1 MVATMPESA
10 AGGPEPSKKSAGL
23 LDRLKHGFLL
33 AEETVV
39 VLKNL
44 SIVGLI
50 GTIVGSYFQYVSW
63 REEQNIARYKEDF
76 AAATEVFASTASALS
91 TAMNLQ
97 QLVYFTYRDAIA
109 SGADSNDD
117 AFQTKSGRDIYKAYV
132 DARNSLRQNIDTI
145 AHKMEIYIDWPSD
158 RGRDPTVQMSND
170 PLNSHSIGSY
180 DFDCDKYFPDYHAS
194 DTLKPISIPKKGSGA
209 ALQVDW
215 RSTKHHVA
223 TFQYCFERAHAAIF
237 AARAWASK
245 SPVDADSKN
254 KFIHNQDN
262 IQSSLDNLVERHNA
276 LMLLTKW
283 RIEDIRHRYQTK
295 NYACHLFPVARWCA

>member
-10 AGGPEPSKKSAGL
+10 AGGPEPSKRPAGL

-50 GTIVGSYFQYVSW
+50 GTIVGSYFQYVSG
-63 REEQNIARYKEDF
+63 REKQTIAPYKEVF
-76 AAATEVFASTASALS
+76 AAATEVFASTASGLS

-97 QLVYFTYRDAIA
+97 QLVYFTYRDAID

-117 AFQTKSGRDIYKAYV
+117 AFQTKSGRAIYKDYV
-132 DARNSLRQNIDTI
+132 DARTSLRENIDTF

-158 RGRDPTVQMSND
+158 RGRDPTVQISND
-170 PLNSHSIGSY
+170 PLNSHSVGSY
-180 DFDCDKYFPDYHAS
+180 DFDCDKFFPDYHS
-194 DTLKPISIPKKGSGA
+194 TNTLMPVSIPKKDSGT

-215 RSTKHHVA
+215 RSTKHHVV
-223 TFQYCFERAHAAIF
+223 TFQYCF
-237 AARAWASK
+237 
-245 SPVDADSKN
+245 
-254 KFIHNQDN
+254 Q
-262 IQSSLDNLVERHNA
+262 
-276 LMLLTKW
+276 
-283 RIEDIRHRYQTK
+283 
-295 NYACHLFPVARWCA
+295 